1 MNLGT
6 VIRKK
11 RSERGFSQEF
21 LAEKLNIS
29 QGTLSNIESNKSKPD
44 INLLQDISKILEID
58 VYDLMEEINLK
69 QVNKDNSVGYMAEK
83 QKIVVSEK
91 LIEQY
96 EFRLNEKND
105 IVTLLNEQNKYLKEE
120 IRILREKLG

>member
-6 VIRKK
+6 KIRN
-11 RSERGFSQEF
+11 ERGEKGFSQEF

-44 INLLQDISKILEID
+44 IDLLRGISKILEID
-58 VYDLMEEINLK
+58 VYDLIEENKLK
-69 QVNKDNSVGYMAEK
+69 QINKDSAVGYMAEH
-83 QKIVVSEK
+83 QKIELSEK

-96 EFRLNEKND
+96 EFRLKEKD
-105 IVTLLNEQNKYLKEE
+105 EMISILQEQSKHLNEE
-120 IRILREKLG
+120 ILVFKKNL

>member
-6 VIRKK
+6 KIRN
-11 RSERGFSQEF
+11 ERGEKGFSQEF

-44 INLLQDISKILEID
+44 IDLLRRISKILEID
-58 VYDLMEEINLK
+58 VYDLIEENKLK
-69 QVNKDNSVGYMAEK
+69 QINKDSAVGYMAEN
-83 QKIVVSEK
+83 QKIELSEK

-96 EFRLNEKND
+96 EFRLKEKD
-105 IVTLLNEQNKYLKEE
+105 EMISILQEQSKHLNEE
-120 IRILREKLG
+120 ILVFKKNL